1 MIISGDA
8 WANAEASAVSFPGP
22 DAALAEGLASSR
34 VTSRSGG
41 ELLTRGR
48 SPLLKDQQ
56 FSGGETGR
64 GASCRAAA
72 DDDDVGQIM
81 LSAAALA
88 LLSSPSLEF
97 WAAPLCLAAL

>member
-41 ELLTRGR
+41 ELLTR
-48 SPLLKDQQ
+48 SHSAPLKDQQ
-56 FSGGETGR
+56 FS
-64 GASCRAAA
+64 
-72 DDDDVGQIM
+72 
-81 LSAAALA
+81 
-88 LLSSPSLEF
+88 
-97 WAAPLCLAAL
+97 